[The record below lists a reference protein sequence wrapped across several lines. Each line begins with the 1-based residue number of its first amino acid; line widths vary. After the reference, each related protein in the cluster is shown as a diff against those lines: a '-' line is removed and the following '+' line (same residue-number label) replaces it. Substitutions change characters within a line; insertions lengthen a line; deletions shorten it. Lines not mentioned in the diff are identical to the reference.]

1 MSYEMRSK
9 RKKKWNTKH
18 VGTPQCESQWKPQF
32 FWLSLP
38 ILSRFPI
45 FVTSLSFT
53 YFFCIFSSSTHFS
66 RFYIHF
72 GRDII

>member
-38 ILSRFPI
+38 ILSRFQFLLHHSLLLTF
-45 FVTSLSFT
+45 FVFFLLPLTSLVF
-53 YFFCIFSSSTHFS
+53 I
-66 RFYIHF
+66 YILEE
-72 GRDII
+72 I